1 LATRPATVSKWRAA
15 LRGTAWPGWPMPA
28 QRQAKHY
35 DAQDERR
42 ILGALDA
49 PPPAGYAR

>member
-1 LATRPATVSKWRAA
+1 MAA
-15 LRGTAWPGWPMPA
+15 LRGMALAGVADAPRSGKP
-28 QRQAKHY
+28 RHY

-49 PPPAGYAR
+49 PPPAGYAAAPG